1 MVVKQSE
8 PVRPVVP
15 VLNGRQ
21 AELADPD
28 YQSEDEEEEDAKS
41 KLKKSSQHKFSQPD
55 NMKFILESE
64 CVQTFLKI
72 MNNYC
77 HLSKLVCVA

>member
-1 MVVKQSE
+1 MVVKQTE

-28 YQSEDEEEEDAKS
+28 YQSEDEEEEDVKS
-41 KLKKSSQHKFSQPD
+41 KLKKPSQHKFSQPD
-55 NMKFILESE
+55 NMKLILESK
-64 CVQTFLKI
+64 CLKYFFCPMEI
-72 MNNYC
+72 IC
-77 HLSKLVCVA
+77 